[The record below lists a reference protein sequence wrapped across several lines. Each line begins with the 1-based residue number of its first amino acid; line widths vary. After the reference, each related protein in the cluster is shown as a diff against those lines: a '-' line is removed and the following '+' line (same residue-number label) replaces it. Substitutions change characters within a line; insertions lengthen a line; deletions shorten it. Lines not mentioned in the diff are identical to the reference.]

1 MTYYVFLE
9 VAKEAA
15 CAFHAGASSLE
26 TKFEFLKGKDICS
39 VKKNILSAFTEGCG
53 FHSIIFHAAKTI
65 C

>member
-39 VKKNILSAFTEGCG
+39 VKK
-53 FHSIIFHAAKTI
+53 HSKCFY
-65 C
+65 